1 MNNRKGILLMIAA
14 IAAFAVQD
22 SISRLLADRYNTLM
36 VVMIRYWVFAAFV
49 IILALRRPE
58 GPLAAIRTR
67 RPAAQALRAVLLVVE
82 ICVMVYAFTLIGL
95 INAHAV
101 FAACPLIVVAMSGPI
116 LGEKLSWQRW
126 AAVGV
131 GLIGVLIILRPGQGV
146 FSWAA
151 LLPLISALFFATYGI
166 LTRLTA
172 RDEAFFPSFFWP
184 AFLGAILITAIGL
197 PQWQA
202 IQGSDGLIFAAYA
215 SISILSNWLLQ
226 KTYEVAEASAVQPFA
241 YLHFVFIAILGIT
254 FFDEALALPVIL
266 GAALI
271 IAAGIYSLWQTPAAP
286 KPAKPKETL

>member
-22 SISRLLADRYNTLM
+22 ALSRLLAGRYNTLM

-49 IILALRRPE
+49 MILALRRHE
-58 GPLAAIRTR
+58 GLRAAIRTR
-67 RPAAQALRAVLLVVE
+67 RPGAQALRAVLLVIE
-82 ICVMVYAFTLIGL
+82 ICVMVYAYTLIGL

-101 FAACPLIVVAMSGPI
+101 FAVCPLIVLALSGPI
-116 LGEKLSWQRW
+116 LGERLSWQRW
-126 AAVGV
+126 ATVGV

-146 FSWAA
+146 FSWPA
-151 LLPLISALFFATYGI
+151 LLPLITALFFAAYSV

-184 AFLGAILITAIGL
+184 ASLGALLMTALGL

-202 IQGSDGLIFAAYA
+202 IQPADGAIFAAYA
-215 SISILSNWLLQ
+215 GISILSNWLLQ
-226 KTYEVAEASAVQPFA
+226 KTYQVAEASAVQPFA
-241 YLHFVFIAILGIT
+241 YLHFVFIALLGLT

-271 IAAGIYSLWQTPAAP
+271 IAAGIYSLWQAQAESKATR
-286 KPAKPKETL
+286 

>member
-22 SISRLLADRYNTLM
+22 ALSRLLAGRYNTLM

-49 IILALRRPE
+49 MILALRRPE
-58 GPLAAIRTR
+58 GLRAAIRTR
-67 RPAAQALRAVLLVVE
+67 RPGAQALRAVLLVIE
-82 ICVMVYAFTLIGL
+82 ICVMVYAYTLIGL

-101 FAACPLIVVAMSGPI
+101 FAVCPLIVLALSGPI
-116 LGEKLSWQRW
+116 LGERLSWQRW
-126 AAVGV
+126 ATVGV

-146 FSWAA
+146 FSWPA
-151 LLPLISALFFATYGI
+151 LLPLITALFFAAYSV

-184 AFLGAILITAIGL
+184 ASLGALLMTALGL

-202 IQGSDGLIFAAYA
+202 IQPADGAIFAAYA
-215 SISILSNWLLQ
+215 GISILSNWLLQ
-226 KTYEVAEASAVQPFA
+226 KTYQVAEASAVQPFA
-241 YLHFVFIAILGIT
+241 YLHFVFIALLGLT

-271 IAAGIYSLWQTPAAP
+271 IAAGIYSLWQAQAESKATR
-286 KPAKPKETL
+286 

>member
-22 SISRLLADRYNTLM
+22 ALSRLLAGRYNTLM
-36 VVMIRYWVFAAFV
+36 VVMVRYWFFAAFV
-49 IILALRRPE
+49 MFLALRRPE
-58 GPLAAIRTR
+58 GLLAAIRTR
-67 RPAAQALRAVLLVVE
+67 RPVAQALRAVLLVVE
-82 ICVMVYAFTLIGL
+82 ICVMVYAYTLIGL

-101 FAACPLIVVAMSGPI
+101 FAVCPLIVLALSGPI
-116 LGEKLSWQRW
+116 LGERLSWQRW
-126 AAVGV
+126 ATVGV

-146 FSWAA
+146 FSWPA
-151 LLPLISALFFATYGI
+151 LLPLITALFFAAYSV

-184 AFLGAILITAIGL
+184 ASLGALLMTALGL

-202 IQGSDGLIFAAYA
+202 IQPADGAIFAAYA
-215 SISILSNWLLQ
+215 GISILSNWLLQ
-226 KTYEVAEASAVQPFA
+226 KTYQVAEASAVQPFA
-241 YLHFVFIAILGIT
+241 YLHFVFIAILGLT

-271 IAAGIYSLWQTPAAP
+271 IAAGIYSLWQAQAESKATR
-286 KPAKPKETL
+286 

>member
-1 MNNRKGILLMIAA
+1 MIAA

-22 SISRLLADRYNTLM
+22 ALSRLLAGRYNTLM
-36 VVMIRYWVFAAFV
+36 VVMVRYWFFAAFV
-49 IILALRRPE
+49 MFLALRRPE
-58 GPLAAIRTR
+58 GLLAAIRTR

-82 ICVMVYAFTLIGL
+82 ICVMVYAYTLIGL

-101 FAACPLIVVAMSGPI
+101 FAVCPLIVLALSGPI
-116 LGEKLSWQRW
+116 LGERLSWQRW
-126 AAVGV
+126 ATVGV

-146 FSWAA
+146 FSWPA
-151 LLPLISALFFATYGI
+151 LLPLITALFFAAYSV

-184 AFLGAILITAIGL
+184 ASLGALLMTALGL

-202 IQGSDGLIFAAYA
+202 IQPADGAIFAAYA
-215 SISILSNWLLQ
+215 GISILSNWLLQ
-226 KTYEVAEASAVQPFA
+226 KTYQVAEASAVQPFA
-241 YLHFVFIAILGIT
+241 YLHFVFIAILGLT

-271 IAAGIYSLWQTPAAP
+271 IAAGIYSLWQAQAESKATR
-286 KPAKPKETL
+286 

>member
-22 SISRLLADRYNTLM
+22 ALSRLLAGKYNTLM

-49 IILALRRPE
+49 MILALRRPE
-58 GPLAAIRTR
+58 GVRAAIRTR
-67 RPAAQALRAVLLVVE
+67 RPVAQALRAVLLVIE
-82 ICVMVYAFTLIGL
+82 ICVMVYAYTLIGL

-101 FAACPLIVVAMSGPI
+101 FAVCPLIVLALSGPI
-116 LGEKLSWQRW
+116 LGERLSWQRW
-126 AAVGV
+126 ATVGV

-146 FSWAA
+146 FSWPA
-151 LLPLISALFFATYGI
+151 LLPLITALFFAAYSV

-184 AFLGAILITAIGL
+184 ASLGALLMTALGL

-202 IQGSDGLIFAAYA
+202 IQPADGAIFAAYA
-215 SISILSNWLLQ
+215 GISILSNWLLQ
-226 KTYEVAEASAVQPFA
+226 KTYQVAEASAVQPFA
-241 YLHFVFIAILGIT
+241 YLHFVFIAILGLT

-271 IAAGIYSLWQTPAAP
+271 IAAGIYSLWQAQAETKAA
-286 KPAKPKETL
+286 L